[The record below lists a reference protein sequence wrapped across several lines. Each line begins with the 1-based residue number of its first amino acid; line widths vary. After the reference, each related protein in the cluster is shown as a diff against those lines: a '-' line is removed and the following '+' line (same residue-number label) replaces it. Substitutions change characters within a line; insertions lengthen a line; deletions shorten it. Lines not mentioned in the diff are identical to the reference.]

1 MKTSDTALK
10 IVKQFEKIAPG
21 IYKDSELTP
30 DGKVALS
37 MKAVS
42 KLSDWCEYRE
52 AIISTTNLART
63 AFLWRMYKQ
72 QYQFDP
78 DLEEMLL
85 NQEPL
90 SETKMPVAA
99 LKSLPY
105 PAIFIQTS
113 VLKDEGLKI
122 DGFFAALLDEW
133 GKEQLVLSTVPKGGE
148 LIQSVSIQLDDSMT
162 VNEAVDECIKI
173 RSEISDRYGWH
184 KPEYLEGSKEIVNQM
199 LQLVLYICAQNA
211 EKELNPEHKK
221 IHRDINPKKIRDQFK
236 EIQSWDIGEKTGAI
250 IRTLKTRG
258 TNNRTGG
265 NYSHSGSHRPKRTH
279 IRKGHYHHFW
289 RGPRNSEE
297 RKLVV
302 NWVAP
307 TIINGNLVEDV
318 EIPETVTIVK

>member
-21 IYKDSELTP
+21 IYKDSKLTP

-113 VLKDEGLKI
+113 VLKDEDLKI

-173 RSEISDRYGWH
+173 RSEISEKYG
-184 KPEYLEGSKEIVNQM
+184 
-199 LQLVLYICAQNA
+199 
-211 EKELNPEHKK
+211 
-221 IHRDINPKKIRDQFK
+221 
-236 EIQSWDIGEKTGAI
+236 
-250 IRTLKTRG
+250 
-258 TNNRTGG
+258 
-265 NYSHSGSHRPKRTH
+265 
-279 IRKGHYHHFW
+279 
-289 RGPRNSEE
+289 
-297 RKLVV
+297 
-302 NWVAP
+302 
-307 TIINGNLVEDV
+307 
-318 EIPETVTIVK
+318 